1 MRPACRN
8 GFTLVELLVVIAI
21 AVFLIG
27 LVGCDSGAVPTGKVT
42 GTVSLRGKPF
52 DLGVVRFV
60 KSDGV
65 PAGSARLGPAGQF
78 QFDEPVPVGD
88 YRVAIVPP
96 GEEAPAGAPAPKLDQ
111 AMKAIPP
118 KYRSESTSGFTATV
132 KEGDNPFAFE
142 MQ

>member
-1 MRPACRN
+1 MHAACRN
-8 GFTLVELLVVIAI
+8 GFALVELLVVIAI
-21 AVFLIG
+21 AVYLIG
-27 LVGCDSGAVPTGKVT
+27 LVGCGNATVPTGKVA

-65 PAGSARLGPAGQF
+65 PVGSARLGPAGQF
-78 QFDEPVPVGD
+78 QFNEPIPVGD

-96 GEEAPAGAPAPKLDQ
+96 GEEAPAGAPAPRLDQ

-118 KYRSESTSGFTATV
+118 KYRSEGTSGFTATV
-132 KEGDNPFAFE
+132 KEGENSLAFE